1 MVNLPALI
9 TLALPL
15 TGAARYWMP
24 LASSRRRSSAEPS
37 SEIDEDSITMRGLA
51 WPASSLPITSFT
63 SSQVDTMQK
72 TMSREASSASVL
84 TTFAP

>member
-1 MVNLPALI
+1 
-9 TLALPL
+9 
-15 TGAARYWMP
+15 
-24 LASSRRRSSAEPS
+24 
-37 SEIDEDSITMRGLA
+37 MRGLA

-84 TTFAP
+84 TTFAPYLASGSALARVRFQTAMSQAPLARRAAIS